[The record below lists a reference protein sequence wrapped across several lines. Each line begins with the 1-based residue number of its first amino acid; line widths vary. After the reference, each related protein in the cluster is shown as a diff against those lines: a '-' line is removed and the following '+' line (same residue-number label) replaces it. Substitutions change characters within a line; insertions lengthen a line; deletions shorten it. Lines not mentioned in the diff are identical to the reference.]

1 MNLCYSG
8 ARERSVE
15 HIRQPGV
22 VAPTSCWLAHT
33 RLSSH
38 YTHLWPLTNLAISQ
52 GYQYIG
58 ETTKGKCYYIYNK
71 SYKNT
76 HTHTCILILHYP
88 FYLLILLNWLWVSVI
103 NYMST
108 TFIHSQLLNDQNDQ
122 KQCIEQWTDQFNKRH
137 EVILIWWEKIYL

>member
-8 ARERSVE
+8 ARERSEE

-22 VAPTSCWLAHT
+22 VPPASCWLAHT

-52 GYQYIG
+52 GYQYTG

-76 HTHTCILILHYP
+76 HTHMYFNSALSLLFINIIKLIVGVSYQLHVNYFYP
-88 FYLLILLNWLWVSVI
+88 FPASN
-103 NYMST
+103 
-108 TFIHSQLLNDQNDQ
+108 
-122 KQCIEQWTDQFNKRH
+122 
-137 EVILIWWEKIYL
+137 